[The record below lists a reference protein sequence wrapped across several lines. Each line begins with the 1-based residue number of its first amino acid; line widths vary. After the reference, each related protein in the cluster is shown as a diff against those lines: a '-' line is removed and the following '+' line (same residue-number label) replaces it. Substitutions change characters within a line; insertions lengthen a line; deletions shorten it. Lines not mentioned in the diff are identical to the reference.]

1 MGLFKSLWQL
11 IVPGKKT
18 VRILCVGLDNS
29 GKTSIISHIKPRKA
43 AVEADIVPTVG
54 FNVEEFTKNGF

>member
-29 GKTSIISHIKPRKA
+29 GKTSIISHIKPRKVRTA
-43 AVEADIVPTVG
+43 HTAWGQPA
-54 FNVEEFTKNGF
+54 